1 MQQLMDTIRTNY
13 EGYEDIR
20 KALLDARKY
29 GNGNDYVDDILT
41 QLYGQ
46 WDEAWIFPFRPM
58 DGALRPP
65 GGGTVSAS
73 AFPSSLRERK
83 PTRAHMVCSGRLL
96 RCVLQFSICRPKK
109 EAAVSASARSVSPA
123 VLSAASV
130 MNNTQP
136 MTSP

>member
-65 GGGTVSAS
+65 
-73 AFPSSLRERK
+73 SLL
-83 PTRAHMVCSGRLL
+83 P
-96 RCVLQFSICRPKK
+96 P
-109 EAAVSASARSVSPA
+109 EAALSPPP
-123 VLSAASV
+123 LFL
-130 MNNTQP
+130 P
-136 MTSP
+136 H